1 MELNEYLRLYFTQ
14 LSFKNICND
23 NDFTTYENFK
33 RFIDNHYSLEHMEK
47 HNYLKYVKVKRQILR
62 LNEDK
67 LYYQYINDINNTIKF
82 LADMRTFPY
91 IDIKKYMFKINNI
104 FKIIEER
111 KSALSKTIK
120 IIRSLFD
127 IKSKSAISNIKLMM
141 GLNTISYRYKLLL
154 INSKKIIENVNKLI
168 DLEGRY
174 GIDHKLIQLNNMERS
189 FLGKKSEYTANK
201 VIYDY
206 VNLMNLKLKEENKYN
221 SDVCYYYETNV
232 DLIKLFGILLSHK
245 ESIKGE
251 VDGII
256 IYYDG
261 TNYIIDKIIEVKS
274 SIKATFEDIRK
285 FICLQEYIHL
295 MDDDVSIKYNNFI
308 FTKESFVN
316 IKNNQLNKW
325 VAYLCINNI
334 NQDFIE
340 KSHLFFSTVLKI
352 IDDEFI
358 MDYYIEKNED
368 VLMNKYK
375 IVDNNREI
383 IDNLFNI
390 WFNNISFG
398 THECIIFM
406 TKK

>member
-1 MELNEYLRLYFTQ
+1 MELNEYLKLYFTQ

-67 LYYQYINDINNTIKF
+67 LYYQHINDINNTIKF
-82 LADMRTFPY
+82 LADMHTFPY
-91 IDIKKYMFKINNI
+91 IDIKKYMFKIYNI
-104 FKIIEER
+104 FKIIDE
-111 KSALSKTIK
+111 KKVALSKTIK

-127 IKSKSAISNIKLMM
+127 MKSKSAISNIKLMM

-168 DLEGRY
+168 DLEDKY

-201 VIYDY
+201 VIHDY
-206 VNLMNLKLKEENKYN
+206 VNFMNLKLKEECRY
-221 SDVCYYYETNV
+221 DMYYYYETNV
-232 DLIKLFGILLSHK
+232 DLIKLFSIFFNHK

-256 IYYDG
+256 IYFDG
-261 TNYIIDKIIEVKS
+261 KNYIIDKIIEVKS
-274 SIKATFEDIRK
+274 SIKATFEDIKK

-316 IKNNQLNKW
+316 IKNNRLNKW
-325 VAYLCINNI
+325 VVYLCINNI

-352 IDDEFI
+352 VDDEFI
-358 MDYYIEKNED
+358 LDYYIHKKED

-375 IVDNNREI
+375 IVDNNREM
-383 IDNLFNI
+383 IDTLFNN

-398 THECIIFM
+398 TDECIIFM

>member
-1 MELNEYLRLYFTQ
+1 MELNEYLNIYFTQ
-14 LSFKNICND
+14 LSFTNICND
-23 NDFTTYENFK
+23 NDFATYENFK

-47 HNYLKYVKVKRQILR
+47 HNYLKYVKVKRQILK
-62 LNEDK
+62 LNDNK
-67 LYYQYINDINNTIKF
+67 LYLKYIDNINSHIKL
-82 LADMRTFPY
+82 LADMHAFPH
-91 IDIKKYMFKINNI
+91 IDIKKYMFKIHNI
-104 FKIIEER
+104 FKIIDE
-111 KSALSKTIK
+111 KKIALSKTIK

-127 IKSKSAISNIKLMM
+127 VKSASNITNIKLMM

-154 INSKKIIENVNKLI
+154 INSKKIIEGIHKLI
-168 DLEGRY
+168 ELEGRY
-174 GIDHKLIQLNNMERS
+174 GIEHKLIQLNNMERS

-201 VIYDY
+201 VIQDY
-206 VNLMNLKLKEENKYN
+206 VNLMNLKLQEENKYN
-221 SDVCYYYETNV
+221 VHYYYETNV
-232 DLIKLFGILLSHK
+232 DLIKLFDIILNHTDT
-245 ESIKGE
+245 IKGE

-274 SIKATFEDIRK
+274 SIKATFEDIKK

-316 IKNNQLNKW
+316 IKNNPLHKW
-325 VAYLCINNI
+325 VVYLCINNI

-358 MDYYIEKNED
+358 KDYYIDKNEY

-375 IVDNNREI
+375 IVDNNRKM
-383 IDNLFNI
+383 IDTMFNSWI
-390 WFNNISFG
+390 DNISFG
-398 THECIIFM
+398 TDDCIIFM

>member
-1 MELNEYLRLYFTQ
+1 MELNEYLKLYFTQ

-67 LYYQYINDINNTIKF
+67 LYYQHINDINNTIKF
-82 LADMRTFPY
+82 LADMHTFPY
-91 IDIKKYMFKINNI
+91 IDIKKYMFKIHNI

-127 IKSKSAISNIKLMM
+127 MKSKSAISNIKLMM

-201 VIYDY
+201 VIQDY
-206 VNLMNLKLKEENKYN
+206 VNFMNLKLKEQCKY
-221 SDVCYYYETNV
+221 DVCYYYETNV
-232 DLIKLFGILLSHK
+232 DLIKLFGILLNHK

-256 IYYDG
+256 IYFDG

-316 IKNNQLNKW
+316 IKNNPLNKW
-325 VAYLCINNI
+325 VVYLCINNI

-352 IDDEFI
+352 VDDEFI
-358 MDYYIEKNED
+358 MDYYINKNED

-375 IVDNNREI
+375 IVDNNREM
-383 IDNLFNI
+383 IDNLFNS

>member
-1 MELNEYLRLYFTQ
+1 MELNEYLKLYFTQ

-23 NDFTTYENFK
+23 NDFTTYANFK

-62 LNEDK
+62 LNEEK
-67 LYYQYINDINNTIKF
+67 LYYQHINDINNTINF
-82 LADMRTFPY
+82 LADMHTFPY
-91 IDIKKYMFKINNI
+91 IDIKKYMFKIYNI
-104 FKIIEER
+104 FKIIDE
-111 KSALSKTIK
+111 KKVALSKTIK

-127 IKSKSAISNIKLMM
+127 MKSKSAISNIKLMM

-168 DLEGRY
+168 DLEGKY
-174 GIDHKLIQLNNMERS
+174 GIDHKLIKLNNMERT

-201 VIYDY
+201 VIHDY
-206 VNLMNLKLKEENKYN
+206 VNFMNLKLKEECRCDMY
-221 SDVCYYYETNV
+221 YYYETNV
-232 DLIKLFGILLSHK
+232 DLIKLFSIFFNHK

-256 IYYDG
+256 IYFDG
-261 TNYIIDKIIEVKS
+261 INYIIDKIIEVKS
-274 SIKATFEDIRK
+274 SIKATFEDIKK

-295 MDDDVSIKYNNFI
+295 MDDDITIKYNNFI

-316 IKNNQLNKW
+316 IKNNRLNKW
-325 VAYLCINNI
+325 VVYLCINNI

-352 IDDEFI
+352 VDDEFI
-358 MDYYIEKNED
+358 LDYYIHKKED

-375 IVDNNREI
+375 IVDNNREM
-383 IDNLFNI
+383 IDTLFNN

-398 THECIIFM
+398 TDKCIIFM

>member
-1 MELNEYLRLYFTQ
+1 M
-14 LSFKNICND
+14 
-23 NDFTTYENFK
+23 
-33 RFIDNHYSLEHMEK
+33 
-47 HNYLKYVKVKRQILR
+47 
-62 LNEDK
+62 
-67 LYYQYINDINNTIKF
+67 
-82 LADMRTFPY
+82 
-91 IDIKKYMFKINNI
+91 
-104 FKIIEER
+104 
-111 KSALSKTIK
+111 KT
-120 IIRSLFD
+120 
-127 IKSKSAISNIKLMM
+127 KSAISNIKLMM

-201 VIYDY
+201 VIHDY
-206 VNLMNLKLKEENKYN
+206 VNFMNLKLKEECRY
-221 SDVCYYYETNV
+221 DMYYYYETNV
-232 DLIKLFGILLSHK
+232 DLIKLFSIFFNHK

-256 IYYDG
+256 IYFDG

-274 SIKATFEDIRK
+274 SIKATFEDIKK

-295 MDDDVSIKYNNFI
+295 MDDDVTIKYNNFI

-316 IKNNQLNKW
+316 IKNNPLNKW
-325 VAYLCINNI
+325 VVYLCINNI

-352 IDDEFI
+352 VDDEFI
-358 MDYYIEKNED
+358 LDYYIHKKED

-375 IVDNNREI
+375 IVDNNREM
-383 IDNLFNI
+383 IDTLFNN

-398 THECIIFM
+398 TDECIIFM

>member
-1 MELNEYLRLYFTQ
+1 MELNTYLKLYFTQ

-23 NDFTTYENFK
+23 NDFATYENFK

-62 LNEDK
+62 LNEDN
-67 LYYQYINDINNTIKF
+67 LYFQYINDTNNIIKF
-82 LADMRTFPY
+82 LADMHTFPY
-91 IDIKKYMFKINNI
+91 IDIKKYMFKIHNI
-104 FKIIEER
+104 FKIIDE
-111 KSALSKTIK
+111 KKIALSKTIK

-127 IKSKSAISNIKLMM
+127 LKSKSEISNIKLMM

-168 DLEGRY
+168 ELESKY

-201 VIYDY
+201 VIQDY
-206 VNLMNLKLKEENKYN
+206 VNLMNSKLKESECN
-221 SDVCYYYETNV
+221 DVCYYYETNV
-232 DLIKLFGILLSHK
+232 DLIKLFNIFFNHK
-245 ESIKGE
+245 DSIKGE

-256 IYYDG
+256 IYFDG

-274 SIKATFEDIRK
+274 SIKATFEDIKK

-295 MDDDVSIKYNNFI
+295 MDDDITIKYNNFV

-316 IKNNQLNKW
+316 IKNNPLNKW
-325 VAYLCINNI
+325 VVYLCINNI

-358 MDYYIEKNED
+358 LDYYILKNED

-375 IVDNNREI
+375 IVDKNREL
-383 IDNLFNI
+383 IDNIFNS

-406 TKK
+406 SKK

>member
-1 MELNEYLRLYFTQ
+1 MELNEYLNIYFTQ
-14 LSFKNICND
+14 LSFTNICND
-23 NDFTTYENFK
+23 NDFATYENFK

-47 HNYLKYVKVKRQILR
+47 HNYLKYVKVKRQILK
-62 LNEDK
+62 LNDNK
-67 LYYQYINDINNTIKF
+67 LYLKYIDNINSHIKL
-82 LADMRTFPY
+82 LADMHAFPH
-91 IDIKKYMFKINNI
+91 IDIKKYMFKIHNI
-104 FKIIEER
+104 FKIIDE
-111 KSALSKTIK
+111 KKIALSKTIK

-127 IKSKSAISNIKLMM
+127 VKSASNITNIKLMM

-154 INSKKIIENVNKLI
+154 INSKKIIEGIHKLI
-168 DLEGRY
+168 ELEGRY
-174 GIDHKLIQLNNMERS
+174 GIEHKLIQLNNMERS

-201 VIYDY
+201 VIQDY
-206 VNLMNLKLKEENKYN
+206 VNLMNLKLQEENKYN
-221 SDVCYYYETNV
+221 VHYYYETNV
-232 DLIKLFGILLSHK
+232 DLIKLFDIILNHTDT
-245 ESIKGE
+245 IKGE

-274 SIKATFEDIRK
+274 SIKATFEDIKK

-295 MDDDVSIKYNNFI
+295 IDDNIEIKYNNYV

-325 VAYLCINNI
+325 VVYLCINNI

-358 MDYYIEKNED
+358 KDYYIDKNEY

-375 IVDNNREI
+375 IVDNNRKM
-383 IDNLFNI
+383 IDTMFNSWI
-390 WFNNISFG
+390 DNISFG
-398 THECIIFM
+398 TDDCIIFM